1 MLAPSPFSPT
11 IPHFQLAWDSV
22 SLGALKRCEK
32 YYEYTILGN
41 WTTRTRS
48 VHLEF
53 GGLYAAALERYA
65 HAKASGSS
73 HDTATLTMVRWAL
86 ENSGE
91 RVCAVCGGTGADP
104 IDETDRCGQC
114 FGRGTGNRWKPWTP
128 EGEAASL
135 KNRYTL
141 IRTLVWN
148 VEDRLGTPFQTLILA
163 NGKPATELSFSFPL
177 TEIEGEEVSYC
188 GHMDEVVTYEGAAW
202 VKDDKTT
209 KNSLDANYRQHF
221 TPDNQMSGY
230 TVAGKIVLQL
240 PVRGVLVRAAQV
252 GVNFNRFATF
262 PVPRP
267 QAVLD
272 EWTRDAQVW
281 IKRARENA
289 ERGFWPLN
297 DRACFGCEF
306 RKVCAVSPSHRDAWL
321 KEDYVQRKPWNPL
334 ETRGDV

>member
-1 MLAPSPFSPT
+1 
-11 IPHFQLAWDSV
+11 
-22 SLGALKRCEK
+22 
-32 YYEYTILGN
+32 
-41 WTTRTRS
+41 
-48 VHLEF
+48 LEF

-65 HAKASGSS
+65 HAKASGAT
-73 HDTATLTMVRWAL
+73 HDSATLAMVRWAL

-91 RVCAVCGGTGADP
+91 R
-104 IDETDRCGQC
+104 DENGE
-114 FGRGTGNRWKPWTP
+114 WLPWTP

-141 IRTLVWN
+141 IRSLVWN

-177 TEIEGEEVSYC
+177 FEVGGEEVSYC
-188 GHMDEVVTYEGAAW
+188 GHFDEIVTFDGQEW
-202 VKDDKTT
+202 VKDDKTS
-209 KNSLDANYRQHF
+209 KNSLDGNYRQSF

-230 TVAGKIVLQL
+230 TVAGKIVLKR
-240 PVRGVLVRAAQV
+240 PIRGVLVRACQV

-281 IKRARENA
+281 ITRAREDA
-289 ERGFWPLN
+289 QRGFFPLN

-306 RKVCAVSPSHRDAWL
+306 RKVCGVSPNHREAWL
-321 KEDYVQRKPWNPL
+321 KEDFVQRAPWNPL
-334 ETRGDV
+334 LVRGDV